1 MNTMCAYLFFALM
14 YLAAGQELSPSS
26 SPEIVATSSVARDY
40 SVQLDEF
47 ADIVFR
53 KVSGVIF

>member
-1 MNTMCAYLFFALM
+1 MNTMWAYLFVALI

-26 SPEIVATSSVARDY
+26 SPEVVATSSVARDY

-47 ADIVFR
+47 SDIVFK

>member
-1 MNTMCAYLFFALM
+1 M

-26 SPEIVATSSVARDY
+26 SPEIVATSSLARDY

-53 KVSGVIF
+53 KVTGVVF

>member
-1 MNTMCAYLFFALM
+1 MWAYLFFAPI
-14 YLAAGQELSPSS
+14 YLAAGQELSPYS

-53 KVSGVIF
+53 KVSGAIF